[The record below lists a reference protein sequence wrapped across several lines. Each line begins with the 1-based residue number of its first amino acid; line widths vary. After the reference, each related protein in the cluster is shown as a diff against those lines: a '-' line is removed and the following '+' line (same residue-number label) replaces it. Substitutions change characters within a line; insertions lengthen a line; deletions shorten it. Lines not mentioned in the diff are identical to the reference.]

1 MNRTQEKSHKI
12 NMGNDS
18 LERVGDFKYL
28 GTNLTKQNLIREEI
42 EGRLKSRNARYHS
55 VQNKK
60 NMGYIIVIL
69 PVILYTCKT
78 RTLTLRREHN
88 LRLFENRVPRKILA

>member
-1 MNRTQEKSHKI
+1 VYFLSREQNKGKSHKI
-12 NMGNDS
+12 NTGNDS

-28 GTNLTKQNLIREEI
+28 GTNLTKLNLIREEI

-60 NMGYIIVIL
+60 KHGIHNCNSACYFVYI
-69 PVILYTCKT
+69 
-78 RTLTLRREHN
+78 
-88 LRLFENRVPRKILA
+88 